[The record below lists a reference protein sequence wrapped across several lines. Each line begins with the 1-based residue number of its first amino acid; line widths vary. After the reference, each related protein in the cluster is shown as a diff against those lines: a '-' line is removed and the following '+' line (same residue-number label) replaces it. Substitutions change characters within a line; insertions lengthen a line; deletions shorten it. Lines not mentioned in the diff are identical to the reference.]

1 MDLLIVIWETG
12 DKEQKWPQQIVWN
25 PICRHHPGI
34 ATHWCL
40 PLLLKMQSNH
50 LCNLEAPPYSLSTL
64 RKNCHFF
71 ILIQHVVKMNANT
84 RSKDTHKQ
92 DVFNLCNKLLLRR
105 LIVSTTRPF
114 QLTFSNKYR
123 LKSLFELALNKNK

>member
-1 MDLLIVIWETG
+1 
-12 DKEQKWPQQIVWN
+12 
-25 PICRHHPGI
+25 
-34 ATHWCL
+34 
-40 PLLLKMQSNH
+40 
-50 LCNLEAPPYSLSTL
+50 
-64 RKNCHFF
+64 
-71 ILIQHVVKMNANT
+71 MNANT